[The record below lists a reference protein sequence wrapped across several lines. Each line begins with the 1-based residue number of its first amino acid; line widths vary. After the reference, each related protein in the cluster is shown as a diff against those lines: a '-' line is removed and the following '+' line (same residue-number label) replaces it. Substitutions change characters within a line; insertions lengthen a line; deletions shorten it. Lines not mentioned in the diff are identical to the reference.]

1 MGEWLVLSWSW
12 QSVRQPV
19 GIVDY
24 PYIDK
29 CTRFTDGLQGAIVL
43 ATLGQP
49 ECPSNGGF
57 VDCPGGSKGPGAQP
71 WQEDPRLDGRRSE
84 SRDQ

>member
-1 MGEWLVLSWSW
+1 MVSWSW

-19 GIVDY
+19 SIVDY

-29 CTRFTDGLQGAIVL
+29 CTGFTDGLQGADAL
-43 ATLGQP
+43 ANRRQS

-57 VDCPGGSKGPGAQP
+57 VDDSNRGY
-71 WQEDPRLDGRRSE
+71 
-84 SRDQ
+84 